1 MPNKL
6 DSIDRAILAELQADA
21 KLTNTE
27 LAGKVNLSPTPCL
40 RRVKRLEQEG
50 FIQSYITELSKEKL
64 GLQISAFVFVQLVRN
79 SKENAAAFEQAIL
92 AFEEVMDRYVL
103 TGEHDY
109 LLNVVAKSLAS
120 YDVFVKEKLASV
132 NQIAKIDTTI
142 VLNQVK
148 SKRALPLNP

>member
-50 FIQSYITELSKEKL
+50 YIQSYITELSKEKL

-79 SKENAAAFEQAIL
+79 SKENAAAFE
-92 AFEEVMDRYVL
+92 
-103 TGEHDY
+103 
-109 LLNVVAKSLAS
+109 
-120 YDVFVKEKLASV
+120 
-132 NQIAKIDTTI
+132 
-142 VLNQVK
+142 
-148 SKRALPLNP
+148 

>member
-1 MPNKL
+1 
-6 DSIDRAILAELQADA
+6 
-21 KLTNTE
+21 
-27 LAGKVNLSPTPCL
+27 
-40 RRVKRLEQEG
+40 
-50 FIQSYITELSKEKL
+50 
-64 GLQISAFVFVQLVRN
+64 
-79 SKENAAAFEQAIL
+79 
-92 AFEEVMDRYVL
+92 MDCYVL